1 VFRRR
6 ASDARCGYHGLPA
19 LVTDTKIRAVEQT
32 LKGRVAVVTGASS
45 GIGEAAAWEL
55 ASRGAT
61 VVLASRAAEKL
72 EALERKISSSGGSAL
87 AVKTDVSDRDSVEA
101 MVEKAAEAFGS
112 LDILVNNAGL
122 GLSGRVSELRTED
135 LRHVFEVNT
144 IGPLN
149 CIQAA
154 LPHMRRGGR
163 IINVSSVVGRR
174 AVPKV
179 GGYCATKFAL
189 NALSDA
195 LRVEIAH
202 RGITVTSV
210 YPGTTRTAFREN
222 SRRTRDE
229 KRGWRPKGVTPE
241 KVAKRIADAAERGP
255 RDVYVTLPD
264 RLYIM
269 VTTLLPGLTDRLLSR
284 WAKD

>member
-1 VFRRR
+1 
-6 ASDARCGYHGLPA
+6 
-19 LVTDTKIRAVEQT
+19 VEQT
-32 LKGRVAVVTGASS
+32 LKGKVAVVTGASS
-45 GIGEAAAWEL
+45 GIGEAASREL
-55 ASRGAT
+55 ASRGAA

-72 EALERKISSSGGSAL
+72 AALEAEIPTSGGRAL
-87 AVKTDVSDRDSVEA
+87 AVQTDVSDRDSVEA
-101 MVEKAAEAFGS
+101 LVRKTLEAFGT

-122 GLSGRVSELRTED
+122 GLSGRVAELRLED

-154 LPHMRRGGR
+154 LPHMGRGGR

-174 AVPKV
+174 SVPKV

-189 NALSDA
+189 NALTEA
-195 LRVEIAH
+195 LRVEIAD

-222 SRRTRDE
+222 SRRTKDE

-241 KVAKRIADAAERGP
+241 EVAKKIAAAAEEGP
-255 RDVYVTLPD
+255 RDVYVRLTD
-264 RLYIM
+264 RLYVMATI
-269 VTTLLPGLTDRLLSR
+269 LLPGLADRALR
-284 WAKD
+284 AWARD

>member
-1 VFRRR
+1 M
-6 ASDARCGYHGLPA
+6 SN
-19 LVTDTKIRAVEQT
+19 T
-32 LKGRVAVVTGASS
+32 LEDRVAIVTGASS
-45 GIGEAAAWEL
+45 GIGEATAREL
-55 ASRGAT
+55 ASRGAA
-61 VVLASRAAEKL
+61 VVLAARDEGRIG
-72 EALERKISSSGGSAL
+72 ALGREISASGGRAL
-87 AVKTDVSDRDSVEA
+87 AVKTDVSDEESVEA
-101 MVEKAAEAFGS
+101 MVGEAMAAFGS
-112 LDILVNNAGL
+112 LDVLVNNAGL
-122 GLSGRVSELRTED
+122 GLSGRVAELRADD
-135 LRHVFEVNT
+135 LRYVFEVNT

-154 LPHMRRGGR
+154 LPHMGRGGR

-174 AVPKV
+174 SVPKV

-195 LRVEIAH
+195 LRVELAD

-222 SRRTRDE
+222 SRRTGDE

-241 KVAKRIADAAERGP
+241 RVAKKVAGAAEKGP

-264 RLYIM
+264 RIYVAATM
-269 VTTLLPGLTDRLLSR
+269 LLPGLTDRALR
-284 WAKD
+284 AWARD

>member
-1 VFRRR
+1 V
-6 ASDARCGYHGLPA
+6 DN
-19 LVTDTKIRAVEQT
+19 T

-45 GIGEAAAWEL
+45 GIGEATAREL
-55 ASRGAT
+55 AARGAA
-61 VVLASRAAEKL
+61 VVLASRDEGRL
-72 EALERKISSSGGSAL
+72 EALRRGISASGGRAL
-87 AVKTDVSDRDSVEA
+87 AVKTDISDAGSVAA
-101 MVEKAAEAFGS
+101 MVRETVEAFGAV
-112 LDILVNNAGL
+112 DFLVNNAGL
-122 GLSGRVSELRTED
+122 GLSGRVAELRAED
-135 LRHVFEVNT
+135 LRYVFEVNT

-154 LPHMRRGGR
+154 LPHMPRGGR

-174 AVPKV
+174 SIPKV

-195 LRVEIAH
+195 LRVEIAD

-210 YPGTTRTAFREN
+210 YPGTTRTSFREN
-222 SRRTRDE
+222 SRRTKDE

-241 KVAKRIADAAERGP
+241 KVAEKIAVAAEKGP

-264 RLYIM
+264 RIFVAATM
-269 VTTLLPGLTDRLLSR
+269 LLPGLTDRLLSR
-284 WAKD
+284 WARD